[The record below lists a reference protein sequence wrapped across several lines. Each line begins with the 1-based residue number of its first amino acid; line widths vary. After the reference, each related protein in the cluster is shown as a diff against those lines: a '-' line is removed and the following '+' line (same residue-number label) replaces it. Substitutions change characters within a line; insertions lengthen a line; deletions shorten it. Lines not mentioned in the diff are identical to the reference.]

1 MLVGVLGGTGALGRQ
16 VVTELERRGH
26 RAAVLSRSAGERP
39 ELHRRVDVTTG
50 QGLDGA
56 LSDLEVLVDV
66 LQGPA
71 PVLVDGLSRAL
82 AAAKASGVR
91 AVVSISILGAD
102 RVPLGY
108 YRVKIAQEA
117 AVQSAGVPWSI
128 LRATQF
134 HSSLDTVF
142 TATARRGVLPMLRVP
157 LQPVAPEEVASRL
170 VDLVEVEPAGI
181 TRLAGPRVQR
191 ADHLARIWAR
201 ARGVRWM
208 PVPVPAVGPMLR
220 AVRGGG
226 LTDPSAP
233 TGRVSFQ
240 AWLKTA
246 A

>member
-26 RAAVLSRSAGERP
+26 RPAVLSRSAGERP
-39 ELHRRVDVTTG
+39 ELHRRVDVATG
-50 QGLDGA
+50 EGLGA
-56 LSDLEVLVDV
+56 ALNDLEVVVDV

-82 AAAKASGVR
+82 AAARASGVR
-91 AVVSISILGAD
+91 CVVSISVLGAD

-108 YRVKIAQEA
+108 YRLKTAQEA
-117 AVQSAGVPWSI
+117 AVRSAGLPWSI

-134 HSSLDTVF
+134 HSLLDTVF

-170 VDLVEVEPAGI
+170 VDLVDAEPAGT
-181 TRLAGPRVQR
+181 TRIAGPRVQR
-191 ADHLARIWAR
+191 GDHLARIWAR
-201 ARGVRWM
+201 ARGVRWA
-208 PVPVPAVGPMLR
+208 PVPVPAVGPVLR
-220 AVRGGG
+220 AVRAGG

-233 TGRVSFQ
+233 TGGVSFQ
-240 AWLKTA
+240 AWLETRA
-246 A
+246 